1 MTIQTQ
7 LPKDTAVKLSMTKL
21 TPFLELDGV
30 TELVINRPNELF
42 IERNGTWERHIL
54 EFSFNDA
61 MSLAKA
67 VAAYT
72 DNDVSRL
79 QPNLSATLSTGERI
93 QCVLPPACTQGAIA
107 IAIRVPSATRFT
119 LDDYQKQGFF
129 DHVTET
135 VGVVETVGMLS
146 PQDSKLKTLLLD
158 KDYAQFMKKAVEFH
172 KTIVVAGGT
181 SSGKTTFM
189 KMLID
194 LIAQHERIIT
204 IEDVHELELLA
215 QNNFTHLFYPS
226 EAGIDNAITPASQ
239 LRNCLRLNPDRILLA
254 ELRGGET
261 FDFINVAGSGHDGS
275 ITSIHANSVTQAFDR
290 MALMTLQ
297 NPRATTLPYEVILRL
312 LYQTI
317 DIVVHV
323 GKGEHSF
330 ECFGRHLTGIYFD
343 PTKK

>member
-1 MTIQTQ
+1 MTIQTL

-42 IERNGTWERHIL
+42 IERKGTWERHIL
-54 EFSFNDA
+54 EFSFDDA

-72 DNDVSRL
+72 NNDVSRI
-79 QPNLSATLSTGERI
+79 QPNLSATLSSGERI
-93 QCVLPPACTQGAIA
+93 QCVLPPACTQDTIA

-119 LDDYQKQGFF
+119 LEDYQKQGFF
-129 DHVTET
+129 DHVIDTT
-135 VGVVETVGMLS
+135 DGLR
-146 PQDSKLKTLLLD
+146 PQDRELKALLLD
-158 KDYAQFMKKAVEFH
+158 KNYAQFMKKAVEFR

-181 SSGKTTFM
+181 ASGKTTYM

-275 ITSIHANSVTQAFDR
+275 ITSIHAKSATQAFDR

-312 LYQTI
+312 LHQTI

-323 GKGEHSF
+323 ENDTHSSM
-330 ECFGRHLTGIYFD
+330 ELGRHITEIYFK
-343 PTKK
+343 PELK